1 MKKFED
7 IRVVVLKE
15 YPEYEEKTTVSLEE
29 AVRECLMK
37 LGKTDYR
44 TAQFLLSLLTAGKV
58 RLSFKDYSTRLSL
71 NDPKDMTTR
80 ALALQALD
88 DYLAKTGYIEL
99 DSELTQKIIIQKN
112 K

>member
-7 IRVVVLKE
+7 IRVTVLKE
-15 YPEYEEKTTVSLEE
+15 YPEYEERSSASLEE
-29 AVRECLMK
+29 AAAECLVK

-58 RLSFKDYSTRLSL
+58 RLSFKDYNVRLSL
-71 NDPKDMTTR
+71 NDPGDKVTR
-80 ALALQALD
+80 ALALQALEE
-88 DYLAKTGYIEL
+88 YLARVGDMSVDT
-99 DSELTQKIIIQKN
+99 DRTQRIVIQKD